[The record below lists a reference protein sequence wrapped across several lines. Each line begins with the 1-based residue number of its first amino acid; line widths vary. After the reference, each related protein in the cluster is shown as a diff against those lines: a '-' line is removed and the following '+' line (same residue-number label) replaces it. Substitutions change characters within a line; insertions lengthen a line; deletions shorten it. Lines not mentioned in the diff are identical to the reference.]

1 MLADIG
7 RHHFA
12 ILCPC
17 DPVGVAESVSINF
30 PKRFWII
37 TVYEGV
43 ARGYSILPAPAVLSC
58 RINAD
63 DRTPDI
69 FRSFIDMQNASFG
82 ASAITDTDIQQTIVL
97 VARS

>member
-7 RHHFA
+7 RQHFA

-17 DPVGVAESVSINF
+17 HPGGVAESVSIDF
-30 PKRFWII
+30 PKRIWSI
-37 TVYEGV
+37 TVCEGV
-43 ARGYSILPAPAVLSC
+43 ASVYSIPPVPAVLSC

-69 FRSFIDMQNASFG
+69 FRSFIDMQNASFR